1 MTTPGTLLYGSP
13 CGTVTAA
20 VVLCNE
26 RCNAQ
31 MTDSKSNIDGEVD
44 LFEYIALLVR
54 YRYRMVIAAVL
65 AAMLVYGLTYLMPVK
80 YSAFAL
86 VAYNNYDKPGGVAL
100 KEYRGGDTVSLL
112 ERDIIIDS
120 SSENEKE
127 RLLARF
133 RSYAFA
139 TYFIEKNDSLLKLIY
154 PKGWDA
160 EKNKWKDGFEVDTRK
175 AVDIFNKELA
185 WVSADEKTGLL
196 TVGFNASDPAI
207 AAQMANTVVE
217 DFKKYQK
224 NLVLKQLDSRRKYL
238 ESRLTITS
246 NLEFQRSIYRMLE
259 AQMSA
264 ETLINVRDNY
274 PFEVIQP
281 AIIPLAK
288 SSPQR
293 MMFAI
298 LTLIV
303 VMFLG
308 VAYVIGREL
317 IAKLSAQLKTYT
329 NGKTA
334 EAEVGEINDESGGW
348 VE

>member
-1 MTTPGTLLYGSP
+1 
-13 CGTVTAA
+13 
-20 VVLCNE
+20 
-26 RCNAQ
+26 
-31 MTDSKSNIDGEVD
+31 MTDSKSSIDGEVD

-54 YRYRMVIAAVL
+54 YRYRMVIAAVF
-65 AAMLVYGLTYLMPVK
+65 AAMLVYGLTYLMPVR

-139 TYFIEKNDSLLKLIY
+139 SYFIEKNDSLLKLIY

-175 AVDIFNKELA
+175 AVDIFSKELA
-185 WVSADEKTGLL
+185 WISADEKTGLL
-196 TVGFNASDPAI
+196 TVGFNAGAT
-207 AAQMANTVVE
+207 AAKMANTVVE
-217 DFKKYQK
+217 DFKRYQK

-238 ESRLTITS
+238 ESRLTITA

-264 ETLINVRDNY
+264 ETLARKAASSKVSCELHSKNFSLRVVTVGILVRTTSLGYNRNSLKQYGNIN
-274 PFEVIQP
+274 PHSPIFH
-281 AIIPLAK
+281 IPSIKRYA
-288 SSPQR
+288 
-293 MMFAI
+293 
-298 LTLIV
+298 V
-303 VMFLG
+303 
-308 VAYVIGREL
+308 
-317 IAKLSAQLKTYT
+317 
-329 NGKTA
+329 
-334 EAEVGEINDESGGW
+334 
-348 VE
+348 

>member
-1 MTTPGTLLYGSP
+1 MTY
-13 CGTVTAA
+13 
-20 VVLCNE
+20 
-26 RCNAQ
+26 
-31 MTDSKSNIDGEVD
+31 SKSNIDGEVD
-44 LFEYIALLVR
+44 LFEYVALLLR

-65 AAMLVYGLTYLMPVK
+65 AAIIVYGFTFLMPVK
-80 YSAFAL
+80 YSAYAL

-139 TYFIEKNDSLLKLIY
+139 TYFIEKNGDLLKLIY

-196 TVGFNASDPAI
+196 TVGFNASDPII
-207 AAQMANTVVE
+207 AANMANTVVE
-217 DFKKYQK
+217 DFKKYQR

-281 AIIPLAK
+281 AITPLTK

-293 MMFAI
+293 MMFAF
-298 LTLIV
+298 LTLIAV
-303 VMFLG
+303 LFLG

-317 IAKLSAQLKTYT
+317 ITKMSSQLKTY
-329 NGKTA
+329 NVEKKIESKMGSD
-334 EAEVGEINDESGGW
+334 NDESGGW
-348 VE
+348 AE

>member
-1 MTTPGTLLYGSP
+1 
-13 CGTVTAA
+13 
-20 VVLCNE
+20 
-26 RCNAQ
+26 
-31 MTDSKSNIDGEVD
+31 MTDSKSNIDGEVE

-54 YRYRMVIAAVL
+54 YRYRIVIVAVF
-65 AAMLVYGLTYLMPVK
+65 AAMLVYGLTYLMPVR

-139 TYFIEKNDSLLKLIY
+139 AYFIEKNDYLLKLIY

-160 EKNKWKDGFEVDTRK
+160 EKSKWKDGFEVDTRK

-196 TVGFNASDPAI
+196 TVGFNANEAAT
-207 AAQMANTVVE
+207 AAQLANAVVE
-217 DFKKYQK
+217 DFKKYQR

-281 AIIPLAK
+281 AIAPLAK

-293 MMFAI
+293 LMYAI
-298 LTLIV
+298 LTMIV

-317 IAKLSAQLKTYT
+317 ITKLSSQLKTYS
-329 NGKTA
+329 A
-334 EAEVGEINDESGGW
+334 EKKVGPIVASGSDEISGW

>member
-1 MTTPGTLLYGSP
+1 
-13 CGTVTAA
+13 
-20 VVLCNE
+20 
-26 RCNAQ
+26 
-31 MTDSKSNIDGEVD
+31 MTDPKSNIDGEVD

-65 AAMLVYGLTYLMPVK
+65 AAMLVYGLTYLMPVR
-80 YSAFAL
+80 YSAYVL
-86 VAYNNYDKPGGVAL
+86 VAHNNYDKPGGVAM

-112 ERDIIIDS
+112 ERDMIIDS

-139 TYFIEKNDSLLKLIY
+139 SYFIEKNDKVLKLIY

-160 EKNKWKDGFEVDTRK
+160 EKNKWKDGFEVDSRK

-185 WVSADEKTGLL
+185 WVSSDEKTGLL
-196 TVGFNASDPAI
+196 TVGFNAGE
-207 AAQMANTVVE
+207 AAVAAEMANTVVNE
-217 DFKKYQK
+217 FKKFQR
-224 NLVLKQLDSRRKYL
+224 NLVLRELDSRRKYL
-238 ESRLTITS
+238 ESRLTTTA

-264 ETLINVRDNY
+264 EALINVRENY

-281 AIIPLAK
+281 AITPLAK

-293 MMFAI
+293 LMYAI
-298 LTLIV
+298 LTMIV

-308 VAYVIGREL
+308 IAYVIGKEL
-317 IAKLSAQLKTYT
+317 VTKFSQQLLIYSGAKNAD
-329 NGKTA
+329 N
-334 EAEVGEINDESGGW
+334 EAEKDGDEKSGW
-348 VE
+348 TE

>member
-1 MTTPGTLLYGSP
+1 
-13 CGTVTAA
+13 
-20 VVLCNE
+20 
-26 RCNAQ
+26 
-31 MTDSKSNIDGEVD
+31 MTDPKSNIDGEVD

-65 AAMLVYGLTYLMPVK
+65 AAMLVYGLTYLMPVR
-80 YSAFAL
+80 YSAYVL
-86 VAYNNYDKPGGVAL
+86 VAHNNYDKPGGVAM

-112 ERDIIIDS
+112 ERDMIIDS

-139 TYFIEKNDSLLKLIY
+139 SYFIEKNDKVLKLIY

-160 EKNKWKDGFEVDTRK
+160 EKNKWKDGFEVDSRK

-185 WVSADEKTGLL
+185 WVSSDEKTGLL
-196 TVGFNASDPAI
+196 TVGFNAGE
-207 AAQMANTVVE
+207 AAVAAEMANTVVNE
-217 DFKKYQK
+217 FKKFQR
-224 NLVLKQLDSRRKYL
+224 NLVLRELDSRRKYL
-238 ESRLTITS
+238 ESRLTTTA

-264 ETLINVRDNY
+264 EALINVRENY

-281 AIIPLAK
+281 AITPLAK

-293 MMFAI
+293 LMYAI
-298 LTLIV
+298 LTMIV

-308 VAYVIGREL
+308 IAYVIGKEL
-317 IAKLSAQLKTYT
+317 VTKFSQQLLIYSGVK
-329 NGKTA
+329 NA
-334 EAEVGEINDESGGW
+334 DNEAEKDGDEKSGW
-348 VE
+348 TE